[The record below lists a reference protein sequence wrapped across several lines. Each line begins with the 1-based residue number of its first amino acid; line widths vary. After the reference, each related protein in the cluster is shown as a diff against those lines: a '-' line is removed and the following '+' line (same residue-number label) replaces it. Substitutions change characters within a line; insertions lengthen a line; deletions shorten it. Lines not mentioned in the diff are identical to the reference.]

1 MGVVWVGGGRR
12 DLPPWTKVLIS
23 LERLRVIFWKLGNV
37 NKTFSKVSVHD
48 QIVISQYFSEI
59 TDQISNKRNNPFL
72 LFKFLTWYKVITYT
86 GNVSCPVS
94 LYVTSSIW
102 SDDFISK
109 RCLIRALHITH
120 VIKVLMSS
128 IVSFYQGLPLVQ
140 VSSPFHMWKLEVGV
154 SWGV

>member
-1 MGVVWVGGGRR
+1 MKTKEYIFKVLGKLSPRPRKISTHRSPPRKLPPETFPTHFINWLSLHDTSSLNGGGVGGGGGRR

-94 LYVTSSIW
+94 L
-102 SDDFISK
+102 
-109 RCLIRALHITH
+109 
-120 VIKVLMSS
+120 
-128 IVSFYQGLPLVQ
+128 
-140 VSSPFHMWKLEVGV
+140 
-154 SWGV
+154 